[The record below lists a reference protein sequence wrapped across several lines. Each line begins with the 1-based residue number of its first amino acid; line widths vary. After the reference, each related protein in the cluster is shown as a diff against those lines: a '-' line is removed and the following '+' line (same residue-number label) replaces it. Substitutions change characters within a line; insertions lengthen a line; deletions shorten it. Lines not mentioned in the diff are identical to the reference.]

1 MPGAYYNEIDPFAAA
16 TLRELMA
23 EGVIAPGVVDER
35 SIEDVTPDE
44 LSGFAQCHFFAGAGV
59 WSYALRKAGWP
70 DDRPIWTGS
79 CPCQPFSAAGKG
91 RGFADERH
99 LWPAFHWLIAQC
111 RPVCVAGEQVT
122 GKDGDL
128 WLDLVQ
134 ADVEALGYAFG
145 CVPLASAGFGAP
157 NMRHRSFWLAYTS
170 GSGREGLCGEGQ
182 ERTPEYCHA
191 HRLGNTLRDGAGPVA
206 GDSHQS
212 EGEAFGDDG
221 HLPRACAASGDA
233 GAVGRMVQPYG
244 DGCEAGSLAS
254 EAARHGSSVD
264 AASAAGGLADSA
276 SIGHERAGPARDR
289 RDGSTDGS
297 IDGDGN
303 PGPVNGFWR
312 DADWLYCRDPGGPRW
327 RPVDSGSFPLA
338 PGTPERVSTLRV
350 SGNAINAVVAK
361 EFIVAAREILPHAA

>member
-1 MPGAYYNEIDPFAAA
+1 MSNYHFKKYAFYNEIDPFAAA
-16 TLRELMA
+16 TLRELIV
-23 EGVIAPGVVDER
+23 EGAIAPGVVDER
-35 SIEDVTPDE
+35 SIEDVAPDE

-59 WSYALRKAGWP
+59 WSYALRQAGWP

-79 CPCQPFSAAGKG
+79 CPCQPFSTAGKG
-91 RGFADERH
+91 GGFADERH
-99 LWPAFHWLIAQC
+99 LWPALHWLIAQR

-122 GKDGDL
+122 GKDGDM

-157 NMRHRSFWLAYTS
+157 NMRHRSFWVAYAS

-182 ERTPEYCHA
+182 ERAPEHCHA
-191 HRLGNTLRDGAGPVA
+191 DRMGNTLRDGAGSVA
-206 GDSHQS
+206 GDGHQS

-221 HLPRACAASGDA
+221 RLPRACVAVGDN
-233 GAVGRMVQPYG
+233 GAVERLADAMRAGRAERRPIAG
-244 DGCEAGSLAS
+244 DGQTSGCG
-254 EAARHGSSVD
+254 
-264 AASAAGGLADSA
+264 
-276 SIGHERAGPARDR
+276 
-289 RDGSTDGS
+289 

-327 RPVDSGSFPLA
+327 RPVDSGTFPLA
-338 PGTPERVSTLRV
+338 PGTPERVSALRL
-350 SGNAINAVVAK
+350 SGNAINGEVAK
-361 EFIVAAREILPHAA
+361 EFIAAAREVLPHAA